1 MRIEGHMWKDGKFW
15 IVEIPALDLMTQG
28 LSKTEA
34 YRVAGTV
41 VEDVVGKE
49 GFKVTVGKAGKTAG
63 KDSFVLEANDS
74 SEMIS
79 LMLRRQRVKKGISVR
94 EASALMGSSSPN
106 AWGAYEQGK
115 RLPTLDQLERMI
127 QALNKRSQLVL
138 RIDSE
143 ESAA

>member
-28 LSKTEA
+28 LSKVEA

-41 VEDVVGKE
+41 VEDVVGKDE
-49 GFKVTVGKAGKTAG
+49 FKVTVRKSG
-63 KDSFVLEANDS
+63 KDGFVLETNDS
-74 SEMIS
+74 LEMIS
-79 LMLRRQRVKKGISVR
+79 LLLRRQRMKKGISVR
-94 EASALMGSSSPN
+94 EASRLMGSNSPN

-115 RLPTLDQLERMI
+115 RAPTLDQLERMI
-127 QALNKRSQLVL
+127 RALDEKSRLVI
-138 RIDSE
+138 RVDNE